1 MEREEFERIVLKLID
16 ELPEHF
22 RKDMENVSIVLEERP
37 SLNLLR
43 KVGVRSGKLLGIY
56 QGVPLTKRGLG
67 YNGVLPDRI
76 ILFMR
81 EIEEEARME
90 DVPLVE
96 KIKNVLYHEI
106 GHYFGLS
113 EEELRKLGVF

>member
-37 SLNLLR
+37 SLDLLR
-43 KVGVRSGKLLGIY
+43 KVGVRGGKLLGIY

-81 EIEEEARME
+81 EIEEEAERE
-90 DVPLVE
+90 NVPLVE

>member
-37 SLNLLR
+37 SLDLLR

-81 EIEEEARME
+81 EIEEEAKME
-90 DVPLVE
+90 NIPLVE

-113 EEELRKLGVF
+113 EEELRRLGVF

>member
-1 MEREEFERIVLKLID
+1 VERKEFERVVLKLID
-16 ELPEHF
+16 ELPERF
-22 RKDMENVSIVLEERP
+22 KRDMRNVSIVLEERP
-37 SLNLLR
+37 SVALLME
-43 KVGVRSGKLLGIY
+43 VGVRGGRLLGLY

-76 ILFMR
+76 ILFTK

-90 DVPLVE
+90 NVPLVE

-113 EEELRKLGVF
+113 EEELRKIGVF

>member
-37 SLNLLR
+37 SLDLLR

-90 DVPLVE
+90 NVPLVE

-106 GHYFGLS
+106 GHYFGLN

>member
-37 SLNLLR
+37 SLDLLR

-90 DVPLVE
+90 NVPLVE

>member
-1 MEREEFERIVLKLID
+1 MRREEFEEIINELID
-16 ELPEHF
+16 KLPEYF
-22 RKDMENVSIVLEERP
+22 KGNMKNVGIVLEDRP
-37 SLNLLR
+37 SKELLR
-43 KVGVRSGKLLGIY
+43 EIGIRGGKLLGLY

-76 ILFMR
+76 ILFMK
-81 EIEEEARME
+81 EIEEEAERE
-90 DVPLVE
+90 NVPIVE

-106 GHYFGLS
+106 GHYFGLN

>member
-16 ELPEHF
+16 ELPKRF

-37 SLNLLR
+37 SLDLLR

-90 DVPLVE
+90 NVPLVE

-106 GHYFGLS
+106 GHYFGLN

>member
-16 ELPEHF
+16 ELPERF

-37 SLNLLR
+37 SLDLLR
-43 KVGVRSGKLLGIY
+43 KVGVSSGKLLGIY

-90 DVPLVE
+90 NVPLVE

>member
-1 MEREEFERIVLKLID
+1 MERKEFERVVLELID
-16 ELPEHF
+16 RLPERF
-22 RKDMENVSIVLEERP
+22 KNDMKNVSIVLEERP
-37 SLNLLR
+37 SMSLL
-43 KVGVRSGKLLGIY
+43 KEAGVRGGRLLGLY

-67 YNGVLPDRI
+67 YNGILPDRI
-76 ILFMR
+76 ILFTK

-90 DVPLVE
+90 NVPLVE

-113 EEELRKLGVF
+113 EEELRRLGVF